1 MPGAARAAL
10 LPCFFPLWIARR
22 PDVKFGCVIFYLPL
36 LLVVGST
43 TLYQVSQKSVSP
55 QVNPM
60 LSVTV
65 NYVTALV
72 VSLLI
77 LPFYPGNS
85 LRLSWKNLNW
95 ASVAV
100 GLSIVGIELG
110 FLVVYRAGW
119 RISVAS
125 LIANVTTSLLLVA
138 IGLVFFREHLGARG
152 SLGIGL
158 CIAGLALVLYR

>member
-1 MPGAARAAL
+1 MPNHAGVR
-10 LPCFFPLWIARR
+10 
-22 PDVKFGCVIFYLPL
+22 FGCVIFYLPL
-36 LLVVGST
+36 LLTIGST
-43 TLYQVSQKSVSP
+43 TFYHIAQKSVSP
-55 QVNPM
+55 QVNPL

-85 LRLSWKNLNW
+85 LRASWKSLNW

-100 GLSIVGIELG
+100 GVAIVGIELG
-110 FLVVYRAGW
+110 FVVAYRAGW

-125 LIANVTTSLLLVA
+125 LIANVSTALLLMA
-138 IGLVFFREHLGARG
+138 IGLVFFREHLSSRSA
-152 SLGIGL
+152 LGIML
-158 CIAGLALVLYR
+158 CIAGLGLVMYR